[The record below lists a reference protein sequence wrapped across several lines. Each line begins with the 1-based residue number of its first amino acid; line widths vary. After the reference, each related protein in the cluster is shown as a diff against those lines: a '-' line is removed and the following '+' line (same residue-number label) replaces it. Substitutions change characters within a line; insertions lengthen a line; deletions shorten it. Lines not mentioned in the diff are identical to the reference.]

1 MTIATDS
8 GGFKQLLE
16 WAATFGQIIAF
27 GIEGTGSD
35 GAGLT
40 SFVRRSGHRVVEVNR
55 PDRRMR
61 RLVGKSDT
69 LDAENAVRAVLAGFA
84 TAEPKTADGTV
95 EMIRQLKVAH
105 DTGVKDRSAAMI
117 TLKAMLIHAPE
128 QLRNDMAKKAQ
139 IMLARHPAAHSGP
152 RDPGRRSIDQGP
164 LQQPPG
170 PPLDRARH
178 TCGLR
183 DALLNPRG
191 RRDPTHRL
199 TRVHSPGSRHPRQ
212 LESFQRPATLADYLF
227 R

>member
-1 MTIATDS
+1 MQATSSLQLTRSGHIVIGVDTHKHIHVAAALDSIGGILATVTIATDS

-27 GIEGTGSD
+27 GIGGTGSY

-40 SFVRRSGHRVVEVNR
+40 SFVRRAGHRVVEVNR

-69 LDAENAVRAVLAGFA
+69 LDAENAARAVLAGFA

-117 TLKAMLIHAPE
+117 TLKAMLIHTPE
-128 QLRNDMAKKAQ
+128 QLRNDMAKKTQ
-139 IMLARHPAAHSGP
+139 IMLARHLAALRP
-152 RDPGRRSIDQGP
+152 TTLQTPDDSI
-164 LQQPPG
+164 
-170 PPLDRARH
+170 RH
-178 TCGLR
+178 TLK
-183 DALLNPRG
+183 
-191 RRDPTHRL
+191 
-199 TRVHSPGSRHPRQ
+199 S
-212 LESFQRPATLADYLF
+212 
-227 R
+227 

>member
-117 TLKAMLIHAPE
+117 TLKAMLIHAP
-128 QLRNDMAKKAQ
+128 
-139 IMLARHPAAHSGP
+139 
-152 RDPGRRSIDQGP
+152 
-164 LQQPPG
+164 
-170 PPLDRARH
+170 
-178 TCGLR
+178 
-183 DALLNPRG
+183 
-191 RRDPTHRL
+191 
-199 TRVHSPGSRHPRQ
+199 
-212 LESFQRPATLADYLF
+212 
-227 R
+227 